1 MCLVPGHLRLLPTS
15 SLAQVFP
22 PPVWGEV
29 PGRAKPQAGVPG
41 GCSAATLLP
50 QMFSSMD
57 PLDSLEHYSRSPYLP
72 CTSCRSPTYTN
83 RVGQVAPEYCCVT
96 VLRLLSLR

>member
-1 MCLVPGHLRLLPTS
+1 
-15 SLAQVFP
+15 
-22 PPVWGEV
+22 
-29 PGRAKPQAGVPG
+29 
-41 GCSAATLLP
+41 
-50 QMFSSMD
+50 MFSSMD
-57 PLDSLEHYSRSPYLP
+57 PLDSLEHYFRSPYLP